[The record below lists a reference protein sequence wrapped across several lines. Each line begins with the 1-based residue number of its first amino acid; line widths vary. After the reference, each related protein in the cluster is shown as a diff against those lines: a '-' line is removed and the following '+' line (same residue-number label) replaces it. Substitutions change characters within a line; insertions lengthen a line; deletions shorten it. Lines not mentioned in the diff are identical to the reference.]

1 MSRENSFES
10 STQKETRLP
19 LTRAFS
25 RGLDEEL
32 ASRLGNIPWVK
43 FLISTNS
50 LRLSHFLLR

>member
-32 ASRLGNIPWVK
+32 AHMAG
-43 FLISTNS
+43 
-50 LRLSHFLLR
+50 